1 MQVIF
6 GDRLARQFV
15 AKVDNDRVADEQNE
29 RQLVNLRAAAHIM
42 FRRVDMT
49 AGVQPHVDAAHDL
62 AGAARRVMLLDHL
75 HRELHV
81 LLEPGRRAH
90 REVLRIEFEAY
101 VDDLEIRRQ
110 HESSLASAMR

>member
-1 MQVIF
+1 LQVIF

-29 RQLVNLRAAAHIM
+29 RQLVNLRA
-42 FRRVDMT
+42 
-49 AGVQPHVDAAHDL
+49 AAHDL

>member
-1 MQVIF
+1 
-6 GDRLARQFV
+6 
-15 AKVDNDRVADEQNE
+15 
-29 RQLVNLRAAAHIM
+29 
-42 FRRVDMT
+42 MT
-49 AGVQPHVDAAHDL
+49 AGMQPHMDAAHDL
-62 AGAARRVMLLDHL
+62 PGAARRVMLLDHL

-110 HESSLASAMR
+110 HESSSASAMR